1 MKFTNLTTGEFEAFT
16 NKMPYTHFTQT
27 VGNYELKTSEG
38 TSTHLVGVKDEQGE
52 VQAACL
58 LTSVPVMKKFNYF
71 YSNRGPVMDYDR
83 KDLVDFFFKE
93 IVTYLKGYNGLFFRM
108 DPYLPY
114 QLRDHDGNIKQSFNR
129 DGLIDQFESLG
140 YEHQGFT
147 TGFHPIHQI
156 RWHSV
161 LDLEGMDEKT
171 LIKNMDSLRKRN
183 TKKVQKNGVKV
194 RFLSEDEMP
203 IFRQFMEDTTEKKD
217 FHDRGD
223 DFYYNRIKYFENV
236 KIPLAY
242 IDFETY
248 IPQLEKDHEL
258 YNKDIAKA
266 EKDLEKK
273 PDNQKTINKIDNLK
287 QQREANETK
296 LEEALQLRKE
306 HGDTLPIAAGFFII
320 NPFEVVYYAGGSS
333 NEYRH
338 FAGSYAI
345 QWEMIKYA
353 LENNIDRYNFY
364 GISGDF
370 SEDAPDVGV
379 IKFKKGYNADVYEYI
394 GDFVKPINK
403 PAYKAYTTI
412 KKVLKN
418 K

>member
-1 MKFTNLTTGEFEAFT
+1 MDFD
-16 NKMPYTHFTQT
+16 NK
-27 VGNYELKTSEG
+27 E
-38 TSTHLVGVKDEQGE
+38 
-52 VQAACL
+52 
-58 LTSVPVMKKFNYF
+58 
-71 YSNRGPVMDYDR
+71 
-83 KDLVDFFFKE
+83 LVDFFFKK
-93 IVTYLKGYNGLFFRM
+93 IVPYLKKNKALFFRI

-114 QLRDHDGNIKQSFNR
+114 QLRDHDGNVLKSFER
-129 DGLIDQFESLG
+129 DNLIQQFESLG

-161 LDLEGMDEKT
+161 LDLEGMDEKS
-171 LIKNMDSLRKRN
+171 LIKNMDNLRKRN

-194 RFLSEDEMP
+194 RFLTKDEMP
-203 IFRQFMEDTTEKKD
+203 IFRRFMEDTTEKKD
-217 FHDRGD
+217 FDDRGD
-223 DFYYNRIKYFENV
+223 DFYYNRLKYFDNV

-248 IPQLEKDHEL
+248 IPQLEKDFEEH
-258 YNKDIAKA
+258 NKEIEKA
-266 EKDLEKK
+266 EKELEKK
-273 PDNQKTINKIDNLK
+273 PDNQKAINKINNLK
-287 QQREANETK
+287 QQREANEAK
-296 LEEALQLRKE
+296 LDEAKQLQAE

-353 LENNIDRYNFY
+353 LEHNINRYNFY

-370 SEDAPDVGV
+370 SEDAPDAGV

-403 PAYKAYTTI
+403 PAYTAYKVL
-412 KKVLKN
+412 KKVLK

>member
-1 MKFTNLTTGEFEAFT
+1 MKFTILTTSEFEQFT
-16 NKMPYTHFTQT
+16 KNHSYTHFTQE
-27 VGNYELKTSEG
+27 VGNYELKKSEG
-38 TSTHLVGVKDEQGE
+38 TSTHLVGVKDEQE
-52 VQAACL
+52 NTLAACL
-58 LTSVPVMKKFNYF
+58 LTSVPVMKRYNYF
-71 YSNRGPVMDYDR
+71 YSNRGPVMDFDH
-83 KDLVDFFFKE
+83 KELVDFFFSE
-93 IVTYLKGYNGLFFRM
+93 IVTYLKKHKALYFRI

-114 QLRDHDGNIKQSFNR
+114 QMRNHDGEIIQTFNR
-129 DGLIDQFESLG
+129 DKVINQLETLG

-156 RWHSV
+156 RWHSA
-161 LDLEGMDEKT
+161 LNLEGMDEKK

-217 FHDRGD
+217 FDDRGD
-223 DFYYNRIKYFENV
+223 DFYYNRLKYFDNV

-242 IDFETY
+242 IDFKTY
-248 IPQLEKDHEL
+248 IPQLEKEHEQ
-258 YNKDIAKA
+258 YTKDIAKA
-266 EKDLEKK
+266 EKELEKK
-273 PDNQKTINKIDNLK
+273 PDNQKAVNKIENLN
-287 QQREANETK
+287 QQKEANESK
-296 LEEALQLRKE
+296 IEEAKQLHEE

-320 NPFEVVYYAGGSS
+320 NQFEVVYYAGGSS
-333 NEYRH
+333 NDYRH

-353 LENNIDRYNFY
+353 LEHDIKRYNFY

-370 SEDAPDVGV
+370 SENAPDAGV

-394 GDFVKPINK
+394 GDFIKPINK
-403 PAYKAYTTI
+403 PAYKTYTTL
-412 KKVLKN
+412 KKVLK

>member
-1 MKFTNLTTGEFEAFT
+1 MKFINLTTGEFETFT
-16 NKMPYTHFTQT
+16 NNMPYAHFTQT
-27 VGNYELKTSEG
+27 VGNYELKTSDG
-38 TSTHLVGVKDEQGE
+38 TSTHLVGVKNDQDE
-52 VQAACL
+52 VLAACL

-71 YSNRGPVMDYDR
+71 YSNRGPVMDFDN
-83 KDLVDFFFKE
+83 KELVDFFFKK
-93 IVTYLKGYNGLFFRM
+93 IVPYLKKNKALFFRI

-114 QLRDHDGNIKQSFNR
+114 QLRDHDGNVLKSFER
-129 DGLIDQFESLG
+129 DNLIQQFESLG

-161 LDLEGMDEKT
+161 LDLEGMDEKS
-171 LIKNMDSLRKRN
+171 LIKNMDNLRKRN

-194 RFLSEDEMP
+194 RFLTKDEMP
-203 IFRQFMEDTTEKKD
+203 IFRRFMEDTTEKKD
-217 FHDRGD
+217 FDDRGD
-223 DFYYNRIKYFENV
+223 DFYYNRLKYFDNV

-248 IPQLEKDHEL
+248 IPQLEKDFEEH
-258 YNKDIAKA
+258 NKEIEKA
-266 EKDLEKK
+266 EKELEKK
-273 PDNQKTINKIDNLK
+273 PDNQKAINKINNLK
-287 QQREANETK
+287 QQREANEAK
-296 LEEALQLRKE
+296 LDEAKQLQAE

-353 LENNIDRYNFY
+353 LEHNINRYNFY

-370 SEDAPDVGV
+370 SEDAPDAGV

-403 PAYKAYTTI
+403 PAYTAYKVL
-412 KKVLKN
+412 KKVLK

>member
-16 NKMPYTHFTQT
+16 NKMPYAHFTQA

-38 TSTHLVGVKDEQGE
+38 TSTHLVGVKDNQGE
-52 VQAACL
+52 VLAACL

-71 YSNRGPVMDYDR
+71 YSNRGPVMDYDN
-83 KDLVDFFFKE
+83 KELVDFFFKE
-93 IVTYLKGYNGLFFRM
+93 IVSYLKSYKGLFFRI

-114 QLRDHDGNIKQSFNR
+114 QLRDHDGNIKKSFNR
-129 DGLIDQFESLG
+129 DGLIKQFESLG

-194 RFLSEDEMP
+194 RFLSKDEMP

-217 FHDRGD
+217 FNDRGD
-223 DFYYNRIKYFENV
+223 DFYYNRLKYFENV

-248 IPQLEKDHEL
+248 IPQLEKEHEQ

-287 QQREANETK
+287 QQREANEAK
-296 LEEALQLRKE
+296 LEEALQLQQE

-353 LENNIDRYNFY
+353 LDHNIDRYNFY

-403 PAYKAYTTI
+403 PAYKAYTTL
-412 KKVLKN
+412 KKVLK